1 MLLVRTMTPT
11 RVSIVVV
18 ACAAAVAEVGR
29 SVPQIAATSDDP
41 KQAKKA
47 RGAGQKP

>member
-1 MLLVRTMTPT
+1 MLLVRTRTPT
-11 RVSIVVV
+11 RVSVVV
-18 ACAAAVAEVGR
+18 ACAAAVAEAGR

-41 KQAKKA
+41 KHAKKA